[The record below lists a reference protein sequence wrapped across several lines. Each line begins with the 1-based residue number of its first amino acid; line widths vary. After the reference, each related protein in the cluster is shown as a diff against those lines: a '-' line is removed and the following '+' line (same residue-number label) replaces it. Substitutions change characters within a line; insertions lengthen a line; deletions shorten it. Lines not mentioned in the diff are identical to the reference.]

1 MKLVIDIPDEFYY
14 RQIAS
19 HNGMSTIDAEVVVKA
34 FFEGIPHGKST
45 SDEIA
50 LMLNNNIG
58 WTITREECESI
69 AKVLGRLP
77 ATLGTKCEEEKSR
90 MTELDKLQS
99 KRKKCHYCY
108 YFDRYSTWCKAKGR
122 YLEVIEECEHWTDS
136 LLTKNMKET
145 EE

>member
-77 ATLGTKCEEEKSR
+77 ATLSTKIEEEKPR
-90 MTELDKLQS
+90 MTGAMEVLTKVKECHNCAFYDGYNVKCKSKDKFLA
-99 KRKKCHYCY
+99 
-108 YFDRYSTWCKAKGR
+108 T
-122 YLEVIEECEHWTDS
+122 LEECEYWTDP
-136 LLTKNMKET
+136 LLKKEGGRQ
-145 EE
+145 